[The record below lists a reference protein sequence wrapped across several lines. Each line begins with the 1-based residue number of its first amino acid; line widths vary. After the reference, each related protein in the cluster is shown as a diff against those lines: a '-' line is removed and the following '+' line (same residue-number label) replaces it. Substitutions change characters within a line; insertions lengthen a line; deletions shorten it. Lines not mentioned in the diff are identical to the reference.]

1 MRTLIAAA
9 SALGLVLA
17 PVAASA
23 GTRANDVV
31 PAAAKIDRDTAA
43 VTDASQM
50 GGTAVVVAIIAVV
63 AVILG
68 ILAATDDG
76 DGVSDG

>member
-9 SALGLVLA
+9 SALGLVIA

-50 GGTAVVVAIIAVV
+50 GGTALIVALIAIA
-63 AVILG
+63 AVIAG
-68 ILAATDDG
+68 ILAATSDG
-76 DGVSDG
+76 NGVSDG